1 MGKRPPK
8 KGKVTP
14 KTLPAETEEERL
26 SRKYP
31 VGDFQPKK
39 PFAARRASEKGGR
52 EGFFSLLAGHLYAGS
67 GTEQGLVLLGCWLLL
82 LLGNSSSLHIAPGLP
97 LLPLPLHTRRFWQ
110 QGMAV
115 AVAAL
120 PQSTAVAVRLGSS
133 AGVAV
138 LYTSVPLIAV
148 PVY

>member
-1 MGKRPPK
+1 M
-8 KGKVTP
+8 
-14 KTLPAETEEERL
+14 
-26 SRKYP
+26 
-31 VGDFQPKK
+31 GDFQPKK

-52 EGFFSLLAGHLYAGS
+52 EGFFSPLAGHLYAGS
-67 GTEQGLVLLGCWLLL
+67 GTEQGLVPLSCWLLL

-120 PQSTAVAVRLGSS
+120 PQSTAAAVAVRLGSS